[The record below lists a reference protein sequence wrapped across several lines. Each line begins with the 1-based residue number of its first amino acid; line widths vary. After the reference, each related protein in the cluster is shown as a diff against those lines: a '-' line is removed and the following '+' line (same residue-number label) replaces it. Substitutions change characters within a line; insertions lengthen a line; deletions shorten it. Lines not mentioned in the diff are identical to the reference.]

1 MTSQSGCN
9 PQDFQYFF
17 SVNSLYRFGSRYKR
31 KPHSL
36 QNITELSSLWFLLL
50 TGAVQ
55 AQRENRQSSYV
66 CLSARKGREAF
77 ISRDI
82 CCGGATVLLWQL
94 SNFVSYVAA
103 TAAHFSLR
111 DVFNQAK
118 LFFKNGHKVCIY
130 VYMYVCTRCFKYD
143 RNWFVCKQAAL
154 RSSCATLR
162 EWSHNLHPPSSSG

>member
-1 MTSQSGCN
+1 MLWVVKARGGGCPQLEWQRNVLMVSVLSLQFLSNITNGAQTRPLLLLWSSSSCFVTSQSWCN

-17 SVNSLYRFGSRYKR
+17 SVDSLYRFGSRYKR

-36 QNITELSSLWFLLL
+36 QNITEVSSLWFLLL

-82 CCGGATVLLWQL
+82 CGGGATLLLWQL
-94 SNFVSYVAA
+94 ENFRSYVDR
-103 TAAHFSLR
+103 TAAHLSLR
-111 DVFNQAK
+111 DVFN
-118 LFFKNGHKVCIY
+118 
-130 VYMYVCTRCFKYD
+130 
-143 RNWFVCKQAAL
+143 
-154 RSSCATLR
+154 
-162 EWSHNLHPPSSSG
+162 